1 MNSSKSATIGII
13 AGTGFYSLPAL
24 EGATARK
31 VETVFGDAL
40 LTAGHWNGVPI
51 EFVTR
56 HGVDHS
62 VPPSRV
68 NYRAN
73 IMALKNLGIE
83 KVIAV
88 NVVGGVD
95 PTLAPGDLSLIDD
108 FIDFTSGRDATFF
121 DGIQPGGVQH
131 VDVVGAYDKSMRD
144 VLSTAAQ
151 SVGIP
156 LRKTGI
162 YAGFNG
168 PRFETPAEIRLAA
181 LAGATV
187 VGMTG
192 CPEVTLAK
200 EAGLKYAAIA
210 LVVNPAAG
218 ISDEPIT
225 MEEIGACLKA
235 ATGKVIAIID
245 AAIAN
250 FA

>member
-1 MNSSKSATIGII
+1 MEKVGII

-24 EGATARK
+24 AGNEPRK
-31 VETVFGDAL
+31 VTTTYGDAL
-40 LTAGHWNGVPI
+40 VTSGKWNGIEI

-56 HGVDHS
+56 HGADHS
-62 VPPSRV
+62 VPPNKV

-73 IMALKNLGIE
+73 ITALKDLGVTR
-83 KVIAV
+83 VIAV

-95 PTLAPGDLSLIDD
+95 PTLKPGDLSLIDD
-108 FIDFTSGRDATFF
+108 FIDFTSGRADTFY
-121 DGIQPGGVQH
+121 DGVQPGGVSH
-131 VDVVGAYDKSMRD
+131 VDVVGAYDKGIRAGLAD
-144 VLSTAAQ
+144 AAKKLGLS
-151 SVGIP
+151 
-156 LRKTGI
+156 LRESGV

-200 EAGLKYAAIA
+200 EANLRYAAIA

-218 ISDEPIT
+218 VSDQPIT
-225 MEEIGACLKA
+225 MEDISTCLKQA
-235 ATGKVIAIID
+235 SVKVIQIID
-245 AAIAN
+245 AAITEI
-250 FA
+250 

>member
-1 MNSSKSATIGII
+1 MDKVGII

-24 EGATARK
+24 SGASPRLISTAY
-31 VETVFGDAL
+31 GDAL
-40 LTAGHWNGVPI
+40 VTTGTWNGVPI

-62 VPPSRV
+62 VPPSKV

-83 KVIAV
+83 KVIAI
-88 NVVGGVD
+88 NVVGGID
-95 PTLAPGDLSLIDD
+95 PTLAAGQLSLVDD
-108 FIDFTSGRDATFF
+108 FVDFTSGRESTFF

-131 VDVVGAYDKSMRD
+131 VDVVGAYDKEIRQALLDSAR
-144 VLSTAAQ
+144 AA
-151 SVGIP
+151 GIP
-156 LRKTGI
+156 LRESGV

-168 PRFETPAEIRLAA
+168 PRFESPAEIRLAA

-200 EAGLKYAAIA
+200 EAGLRYASIA

-218 ISDEPIT
+218 VSDAPIT
-225 MEEIGACLKA
+225 MEEITACLKTA
-235 ATGKVIAIID
+235 SSKVIAILD
-245 AAIAN
+245 GAIKN
-250 FA
+250 L

>member
-1 MNSSKSATIGII
+1 MAPIGII

-24 EGATARK
+24 QGSTARK
-31 VETVFGDAL
+31 VSTPYGDAL
-40 LTAGHWNGVPI
+40 LTSGSWNGVAI

-56 HGVDHS
+56 HGTDHS
-62 VPPSRV
+62 IPPSKV

-73 IMALKNLGIE
+73 ISALKELGVQ

-88 NVVGGVD
+88 NVVGGID
-95 PTLAPGDLSLIDD
+95 PTLAAGDLSLVDD
-108 FIDFTSGRDATFF
+108 FIDFTSGRDSTFF
-121 DGIQPGGVQH
+121 DGVQPGGVQH
-131 VDVVGAYDKSMRD
+131 VDVTDAYDVDIRRAMSESASR
-144 VLSTAAQ
+144 A
-151 SVGIP
+151 GIP
-156 LRKTGI
+156 LRERGV

-200 EAGLKYAAIA
+200 EAGLRYASIA

-218 ISDEPIT
+218 VSDQPIT
-225 MEEIGACLKA
+225 MEEINASLSA
-235 ATGKVIAIID
+235 ASQKVITIID
-245 AAIAN
+245 GAIGAI
-250 FA
+250 

>member
-1 MNSSKSATIGII
+1 METVGII

-24 EGATARK
+24 AGATMRK
-31 VETVFGDAL
+31 VETVYGDAL
-40 LTAGHWNGVPI
+40 LTLGNWNGVPI

-62 VPPSRV
+62 LPPSKV

-73 IMALKNLGIE
+73 ITALKNLGVNR
-83 KVIAV
+83 VIAI
-88 NVVGGVD
+88 NVVGGID
-95 PTLAPGDLSLIDD
+95 PTLDAGQLSLIDD
-108 FIDFTSGRDATFF
+108 FIDFTSGRESTFF

-131 VDVVGAYDKSMRD
+131 VDVVDAYDIKIREA
-144 VLSTAAQ
+144 LSASATKA
-151 SVGIP
+151 GIA
-156 LRKTGI
+156 LRENGV

-200 EAGLKYAAIA
+200 EAGLRYACIA
-210 LVVNPAAG
+210 LVVNSAAG
-218 ISDEPIT
+218 VSNAPIT
-225 MEEIGACLKA
+225 MEEINACLKV
-235 ATGKVIAIID
+235 ATAKVISIID
-245 AAIAN
+245 GAIAN
-250 FA
+250 V

>member
-1 MNSSKSATIGII
+1 MEKVGII

-24 EGATARK
+24 AGSEPRK
-31 VETVFGDAL
+31 VTTTYGDAL
-40 LTAGHWNGVPI
+40 VTSGEWNGIEI

-56 HGVDHS
+56 HGADHS
-62 VPPSRV
+62 VPPNKV

-73 IMALKNLGIE
+73 ITALKDLGVTR
-83 KVIAV
+83 VIAV

-95 PTLAPGDLSLIDD
+95 PTLKPGDLSLIDD
-108 FIDFTSGRDATFF
+108 FIDFTSGRADTFY
-121 DGIQPGGVQH
+121 DGVQPGGVSH
-131 VDVVGAYDKSMRD
+131 VDVVGAYDKGIRAGLAAAAKKLG
-144 VLSTAAQ
+144 LS
-151 SVGIP
+151 
-156 LRKTGI
+156 LRESGV

-200 EAGLKYAAIA
+200 EANLRYAAIA

-218 ISDEPIT
+218 VSDQPIT
-225 MEEIGACLKA
+225 MEDISACLKQ
-235 ATGKVIAIID
+235 ATVKVIQIID
-245 AAIAN
+245 AAITEI
-250 FA
+250 

>member
-1 MNSSKSATIGII
+1 METVGII

-24 EGATARK
+24 EGSKSRAISTAY
-31 VETVFGDAL
+31 GDAL
-40 LTAGHWNGVPI
+40 LTAGVWNGVPV

-56 HGVDHS
+56 HGADHS
-62 VPPSRV
+62 VPPNKV

-73 IMALKNLGIE
+73 ITALKNLGIS
-83 KVIAV
+83 KIIAI
-88 NVVGGVD
+88 NVVGGID
-95 PTLAPGDLSLIDD
+95 PTLRAGELSLIDD
-108 FIDFTSGRDATFF
+108 FIDFTSGREATFF
-121 DGIQPGGVQH
+121 DGVQPGGVQH
-131 VDVVGAYDKSMRD
+131 VDVVGAYDLTIRQA
-144 VLSTAAQ
+144 LSASAQ
-151 SVGIP
+151 KAGIP
-156 LRKTGI
+156 LRERGV

-200 EAGLKYAAIA
+200 EAGIRYASIA

-218 ISDEPIT
+218 VSDAPIT

-235 ATGKVIAIID
+235 ASSKVIFIID
-245 AAIAN
+245 GAIAN
-250 FA
+250 I

>member
-1 MNSSKSATIGII
+1 MEKVGII

-24 EGATARK
+24 AGSEPRK
-31 VETVFGDAL
+31 VTTTYGDAL
-40 LTAGHWNGVPI
+40 VTSGKWNGIEI

-56 HGVDHS
+56 HGADHS
-62 VPPSRV
+62 VPPNKV

-73 IMALKNLGIE
+73 ITALKDLGVTR
-83 KVIAV
+83 VIAV

-95 PTLAPGDLSLIDD
+95 PTLKPGDLSLIDD
-108 FIDFTSGRDATFF
+108 FIDFTSCRADTFY
-121 DGIQPGGVQH
+121 DGVQPGGVSH
-131 VDVVGAYDKSMRD
+131 VDVVGAYDKGIRAGLAAAAKKLG
-144 VLSTAAQ
+144 LS
-151 SVGIP
+151 
-156 LRKTGI
+156 LRESGV

-200 EAGLKYAAIA
+200 EANLRYAAIA

-218 ISDEPIT
+218 VSDQPIT
-225 MEEIGACLKA
+225 MEDISACLKQ
-235 ATGKVIAIID
+235 ATVKVIQIID
-245 AAIAN
+245 AAITEI
-250 FA
+250 

>member
-1 MNSSKSATIGII
+1 MVTVGII

-24 EGATARK
+24 KGASPRVITTAY
-31 VETVFGDAL
+31 GDAFV
-40 LTAGHWNGVPI
+40 TSGVWNGVPI

-62 VPPSRV
+62 VPPSKV

-83 KVIAV
+83 KVIAI
-88 NVVGGVD
+88 NVVGGID
-95 PTLAPGDLSLIDD
+95 PSLGAGQLSLVDD
-108 FIDFTSGRDATFF
+108 FVDFTSGRESTFF

-131 VDVVGAYDKSMRD
+131 VDVVGAYDIGIRMALLDSAR
-144 VLSTAAQ
+144 TA
-151 SVGIP
+151 GIP
-156 LRKTGI
+156 LRDKGI

-168 PRFETPAEIRLAA
+168 PRFESSAEICLAA

-200 EAGLKYAAIA
+200 EAGLRYASIA

-218 ISDEPIT
+218 VSDAPIS
-225 MEEIGACLKA
+225 MEEITACLKA
-235 ATGKVIAIID
+235 ASFKVITIID
-245 AAIAN
+245 GAIAN
-250 FA
+250 I

>member
-1 MNSSKSATIGII
+1 METVGII

-24 EGATARK
+24 EGSMSRA
-31 VETVFGDAL
+31 VSTVYGDAL
-40 LTAGHWNGVPI
+40 LTAGVWNGVPI

-62 VPPSRV
+62 VPPSKV

-73 IMALKNLGIE
+73 ITALKNLGIS
-83 KVIAV
+83 KIIAI
-88 NVVGGVD
+88 NVVGGID
-95 PTLAPGDLSLIDD
+95 PTLGAGELSLVDD
-108 FIDFTSGRDATFF
+108 FIDFTSGREATFF
-121 DGIQPGGVQH
+121 DGVQPGGVQH
-131 VDVVGAYDKSMRD
+131 VDVMGAYDLTIRAA
-144 VLSTAAQ
+144 LSASAQ
-151 SVGIP
+151 KAGIA
-156 LRKTGI
+156 LRAQGV

-200 EAGLKYAAIA
+200 EAGIRYASIA

-218 ISDEPIT
+218 VSDAPIT

-235 ATGKVIAIID
+235 TSSKVIFIID
-245 AAIAN
+245 GAIAN
-250 FA
+250 I